1 MPPNCSGRCCHRCWG
16 CRCGKC
22 HEWGSDT
29 DVQSRMAGECWLA
42 GVRSGMMENTPS
54 VTKSIHV
61 CFHVYLRVKCWILSG
76 FSLIGFHSLDSEDFH
91 YDLSLFTSH
100 THEMY
105 LHILVQRYQTSQ
117 VSRQVPVTPSQQ
129 PCSSFISISSNSPCN
144 SPTPSLIQDVTKAR
158 TVQNGCFREMNG
170 NVCAKETYI
179 LIWIIRLVDR

>member
-1 MPPNCSGRCCHRCWG
+1 MLPSVLGLQVWQVPWVGQRHRCPIEDG
-16 CRCGKC
+16 RGMLVS
-22 HEWGSDT
+22 WGSQRNDGKHSKCYKIYT
-29 DVQSRMAGECWLA
+29 RLLSCLFAGEVLD
-42 GVRSGMMENTPS
+42 S
-54 VTKSIHV
+54 
-61 CFHVYLRVKCWILSG
+61 FG
-76 FSLIGFHSLDSEDFH
+76 FFLIGFHSLDSEDFH

-144 SPTPSLIQDVTKAR
+144 SPTPCLIQDVTKAR

-179 LIWIIRLVDR
+179 YIYG